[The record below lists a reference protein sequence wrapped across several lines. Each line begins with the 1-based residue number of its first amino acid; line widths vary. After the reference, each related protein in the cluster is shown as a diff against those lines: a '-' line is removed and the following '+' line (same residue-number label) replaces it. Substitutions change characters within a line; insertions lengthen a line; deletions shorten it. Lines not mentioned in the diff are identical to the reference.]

1 MKKTLI
7 FALLCIFA
15 ITTLSACFG
24 GIEAPATEP
33 TEEAT
38 QAQPTEA
45 PLPAWPT
52 VEGMISDDLV
62 SEPNTSE
69 RVDEIAR
76 LAKAFANDGT
86 DSFVR
91 ATEAIDYIRAMHG
104 DLFRSNK
111 VMEHAM
117 FMGYYL
123 DYLYPDDMVQSEL
136 GFDTYRAIKYVYRGA
151 ETIEDAAYALEDIRE
166 DLARIDGE

>member
-1 MKKTLI
+1 MKKFL
-7 FALLCIFA
+7 FLAMVCIFA
-15 ITTLSACFG
+15 VTTLTACFNG
-24 GIEAPATEP
+24 ANTPTTKP
-33 TEEAT
+33 TEEAVQT
-38 QAQPTEA
+38 EPTKA

-76 LAKAFANDGT
+76 LAKAFAEDGT

-91 ATEAIDYIRAMHG
+91 AAEAIDYIRAMHG

-136 GFDTYRAIKYVYRGA
+136 GLDTYRAIKYVYRGA